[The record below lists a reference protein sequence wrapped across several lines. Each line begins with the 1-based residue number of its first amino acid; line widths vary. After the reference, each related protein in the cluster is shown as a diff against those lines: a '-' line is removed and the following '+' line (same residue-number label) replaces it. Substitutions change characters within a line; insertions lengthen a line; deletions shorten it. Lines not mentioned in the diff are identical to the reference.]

1 MVRLDF
7 LQVIIPLFVYFAEP
21 EVRPVQVSN
30 SSVPATSPSL
40 LYGDDKDLPVFEV
53 GKKERYTIKEAVK
66 ILLMEHEQKCSKT
79 PLQVRRNLSFLVDVS
94 KLGCWQDVKSDM
106 NGVYHNNLRVA
117 TWTVE
122 IDANNHVE
130 ILEKKK
136 VELGSDN
143 DFHVHIHSTKNKAGL
158 CRSIFHLLD
167 RDEKIVNSTC
177 LLQYSLTDRDR
188 DEVNFDV
195 PSHRNSKSGK
205 KPFYP
210 TQKSTM
216 EAIKRELASCSASV
230 ALKNVSDASGG
241 VLGAREPGE
250 LPRSRKQLYDLKNK
264 MKQVDQVDELLQ
276 YAKQLEKPIV
286 LEHHDVPEDLWVLS
300 KPHMTADLSR
310 FCTSEVL
317 SHPFSVDP
325 TFNFGKFEVTPFTY
339 KHLFLKSKRTGTA
352 PVFLGPTAIHY
363 SKQKAVYSKIV
374 HAVASNTPNLADKG
388 KGYIT
393 DGEDA
398 LYSALREVMRQAT
411 GLRCFRHFYQNCR
424 DKLHKLGI
432 QKKEDQ
438 KFFLEVIF
446 GKGEVSDGILDARD
460 KSDLKNRLSEAKEL
474 LEREEMKLTGR
485 SAPEFWN
492 YIIAHKKMMRKC
504 MIATAREKAGMPL
517 DASGKPLKS
526 YTNQS
531 ESINNKLTRQK
542 EAIAKNDKSKVD
554 LTKLQFT
561 RDVWEEV
568 DRHQQEELQLAIC
581 GLSEEYE
588 LAELAAHLAV
598 STEEWFNMNRN
609 QRSDYVLRFNKMS
622 VEEALKGKTIPISN
636 LPDAEQPECQEFSE
650 DVTGMLQ
657 SLNSWTDDL
666 VKTIVKEAEALLNCK
681 DAVQNMPS
689 LTVTSRKKYLVG
701 AQNCKKGMYECTVH
715 SDHISCT
722 CPCYK
727 YNNLCKH
734 SLCVAE
740 KAGILKEHLNFLQ
753 KSSKRKAPSKSA
765 LVEPSKEAQG
775 KKGGSH
781 KNPWRPSRAKSTQV
795 TSQSASERPFTEI
808 HHNNNSFIL
817 RFLDDVPQ
825 ANECRQ
831 CRVEFPRRK
840 KIIPF
845 DVILS
850 HEEKWYY
857 PDKHHPGRTLP
868 STKHTTKYYCVKGS
882 CIKKR
887 FPYYDS
893 SLLEIPPEARSR
905 LQQSHFDLLRREIDY
920 DE

>member
-1 MVRLDF
+1 
-7 LQVIIPLFVYFAEP
+7 
-21 EVRPVQVSN
+21 
-30 SSVPATSPSL
+30 
-40 LYGDDKDLPVFEV
+40 
-53 GKKERYTIKEAVK
+53 
-66 ILLMEHEQKCSKT
+66 
-79 PLQVRRNLSFLVDVS
+79 
-94 KLGCWQDVKSDM
+94 
-106 NGVYHNNLRVA
+106 
-117 TWTVE
+117 
-122 IDANNHVE
+122 
-130 ILEKKK
+130 
-136 VELGSDN
+136 
-143 DFHVHIHSTKNKAGL
+143 
-158 CRSIFHLLD
+158 
-167 RDEKIVNSTC
+167 
-177 LLQYSLTDRDR
+177 
-188 DEVNFDV
+188 
-195 PSHRNSKSGK
+195 
-205 KPFYP
+205 
-210 TQKSTM
+210 
-216 EAIKRELASCSASV
+216 
-230 ALKNVSDASGG
+230 
-241 VLGAREPGE
+241 
-250 LPRSRKQLYDLKNK
+250 
-264 MKQVDQVDELLQ
+264 
-276 YAKQLEKPIV
+276 
-286 LEHHDVPEDLWVLS
+286 
-300 KPHMTADLSR
+300 
-310 FCTSEVL
+310 
-317 SHPFSVDP
+317 
-325 TFNFGKFEVTPFTY
+325 
-339 KHLFLKSKRTGTA
+339 
-352 PVFLGPTAIHY
+352 
-363 SKQKAVYSKIV
+363 
-374 HAVASNTPNLADKG
+374 
-388 KGYIT
+388 
-393 DGEDA
+393 
-398 LYSALREVMRQAT
+398 
-411 GLRCFRHFYQNCR
+411 
-424 DKLHKLGI
+424 
-432 QKKEDQ
+432 
-438 KFFLEVIF
+438 
-446 GKGEVSDGILDARD
+446 
-460 KSDLKNRLSEAKEL
+460 
-474 LEREEMKLTGR
+474 
-485 SAPEFWN
+485 
-492 YIIAHKKMMRKC
+492 MRKC

-795 TSQSASERPFTEI
+795 TSQSAGERPFTEI

-905 LQQSHFDLLRREIDY
+905 LQQSYFDLLRREIDY
-920 DE
+920 HE

>member
-1 MVRLDF
+1 M
-7 LQVIIPLFVYFAEP
+7 
-21 EVRPVQVSN
+21 
-30 SSVPATSPSL
+30 
-40 LYGDDKDLPVFEV
+40 
-53 GKKERYTIKEAVK
+53 
-66 ILLMEHEQKCSKT
+66 
-79 PLQVRRNLSFLVDVS
+79 RRNLSFLVDVS

-363 SKQKAVYSKIV
+363 SKQKGVYSKIV

-666 VKTIVKEAEALLNCK
+666 VKTTVKEAEALLNCK

-734 SLCVAE
+734 SHCVAE

-765 LVEPSKEAQG
+765 LVEPSKESQG

-795 TSQSASERPFTEI
+795 TSQSAGERPFTEI

-868 STKHTTKYYCVKGS
+868 STKYTTKYYCVKGS

-893 SLLEIPPEARSR
+893 SLLEIPHEARSR
-905 LQQSHFDLLRREIDY
+905 LQQSHFDLLRREIDF